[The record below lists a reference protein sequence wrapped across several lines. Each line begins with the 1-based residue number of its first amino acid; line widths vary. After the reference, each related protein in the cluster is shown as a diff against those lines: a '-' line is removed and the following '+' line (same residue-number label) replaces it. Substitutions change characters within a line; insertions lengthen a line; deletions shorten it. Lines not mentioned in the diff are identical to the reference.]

1 MDNQLT
7 KQDVE
12 QIQKAIGRVEKKVDD
27 GLLELREDLR
37 KIELY
42 LYDDKDTN
50 SQGLVQQ
57 VRSHEK
63 RIGNM
68 EEETRF
74 RKRVIAGIGILGAA
88 AVTAIYEF
96 IKWLATKT

>member
-12 QIQKAIGRVEKKVDD
+12 QIQKAIGRIEKKVDD

-50 SQGLVQQ
+50 SPGVVQT

-63 RIGNM
+63 RLSNI
-68 EEETRF
+68 EEESRF
-74 RKRVIAGIGILGAA
+74 RKRLMAGIGMGGAA
-88 AVTAIYEF
+88 AVTLLYEL
-96 IKWLATKT
+96 IKWMYNNK